1 MSNYKVIRPR
11 NRVNYVKNPQFRH
24 NVTDGWTFSQPS
36 GSSGGASRTTSF
48 QWVGPYGC
56 NLSPG
61 TGTAWLTSSY
71 VVGVPNQWTV
81 FLSAFAYGFGG
92 DAAIEIYQTSGTP
105 ASRATDSESSLSGWK
120 QLSASWY
127 NNTGSAV
134 NVEIRLKST
143 AASSAI
149 VFDAI
154 MWEMDNATPGTTNDR
169 LSTYADGDQE
179 GCWWYG
185 EPHNSYSERSAASR
199 AGGII
204 LDLCDDLDFGVKTL
218 IDGGGPSY
226 VHHLHRYAIRP
237 GGEVRGT
244 QIHPAAFTMHGLLR
258 DQDYGG
264 DNLHALRKQLKE
276 ELMPWAYPK
285 SRGQYQPVMLRYLG
299 AETDKYIAAHVEDP
313 TLRGSLSTD
322 AMITNREE
330 LDINWMAPY
339 PFWRALQTSARQEYA
354 RDTTTTYGILT
365 YDGTTGNWA
374 PHYGLGVHTSFGSV
388 EEILYNRHD
397 GCIYVFGQFDG
408 WLGNSGWNN
417 VVRFN
422 LDTSNWEQVGGGD
435 AVNDTV
441 RAAAIAANGDIYIG
455 GNFVNCGGAGGDY
468 IAYFDLSAGSWS
480 PVSGGGTGTVYAVDF
495 DARGNFW
502 FGGDFTDWN
511 SNVSID
517 HIGYWDGA
525 AYQAAGS
532 GADGIIYD
540 LLMLGESVYAVGAF
554 TTPGDS
560 AASWN
565 GTSWTDLN
573 PNGTVGQARM
583 MAVSADGSIYM
594 WDYANETIVRFT
606 GASFV
611 QIGTI
616 SRSGR
621 TANIQAMAE
630 TPNGELWVS
639 GLFDSVDGIDNTEY
653 MARWTGSAWAPFPVT
668 AQEPF
673 LAMEFYNQDP
683 MVENNFHAWI
693 GAGGSGTSYEI
704 PITETFTNNG
714 DAPAHLRLIFEQ
726 SSVKGTIRTIKSVT
740 NGKQLFPNYTM
751 LPGETVVIDIR
762 ETYVSVES
770 DMRGSIPHALLVG
783 GDEATFLLDPGDNVL
798 ELLVE
803 SSSANSSRVIGVW
816 HDTFTG
822 VD

>member
-1 MSNYKVIRPR
+1 M
-11 NRVNYVKNPQFRH
+11 
-24 NVTDGWTFSQPS
+24 GLWE
-36 GSSGGASRTTSF
+36 GAI
-48 QWVGPYGC
+48 GPD
-56 NLSPG
+56 
-61 TGTAWLTSSY
+61 
-71 VVGVPNQWTV
+71 
-81 FLSAFAYGFGG
+81 AFAEPLLLPEQHRLLHLGVDEIGVLAVVLAVQGG
-92 DAAIEIYQTSGTP
+92 VLPFREG
-105 ASRATDSESSLSGWK
+105 LGG
-120 QLSASWY
+120 L
-127 NNTGSAV
+127 V
-134 NVEIRLKST
+134 HRLGERRH
-143 AASSAI
+143 
-149 VFDAI
+149 VVH
-154 MWEMDNATPGTTNDR
+154 R
-169 LSTYADGDQE
+169 LG
-179 GCWWYG
+179 
-185 EPHNSYSERSAASR
+185 
-199 AGGII
+199 
-204 LDLCDDLDFGVKTL
+204 
-218 IDGGGPSY
+218 
-226 VHHLHRYAIRP
+226 HHVA
-237 GGEVRGT
+237 
-244 QIHPAAFTMHGLLR
+244 Q
-258 DQDYGG
+258 
-264 DNLHALRKQLKE
+264 
-276 ELMPWAYPK
+276 
-285 SRGQYQPVMLRYLG
+285 
-299 AETDKYIAAHVEDP
+299 AAHVAGRLLLHGE
-313 TLRGSLSTD
+313 G
-322 AMITNREE
+322 
-330 LDINWMAPY
+330 
-339 PFWRALQTSARQEYA
+339 RALLHHAVA
-354 RDTTTTYGILT
+354 RDHQFRLQALLDQVVGPEVVLHVAVGHVGHAVLEVQIRGEGDLILGHVHHQVAEAVVAADVVDVEGRLAHLQRHGLAEGRLHHLVGPHRLEALEVLRQQLLAVGHAVLERRRSEVALGT
-365 YDGTTGNWA
+365 RVGDDRGVGQAPEGDGAEG
-374 PHYGLGVHTSFGSV
+374 
-388 EEILYNRHD
+388 
-397 GCIYVFGQFDG
+397 
-408 WLGNSGWNN
+408 
-417 VVRFN
+417 VVRVVVGEDEVSDGLIRVRPDGLHPLPAQARAAQGVDHHDAVAG
-422 LDTSNWEQVGGGD
+422 LDEVGVTVEAAVERVDHADHPVGGGD